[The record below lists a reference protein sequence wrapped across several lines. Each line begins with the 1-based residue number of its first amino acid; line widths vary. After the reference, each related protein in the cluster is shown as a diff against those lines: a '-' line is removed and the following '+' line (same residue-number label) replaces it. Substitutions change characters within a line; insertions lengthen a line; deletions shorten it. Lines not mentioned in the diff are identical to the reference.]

1 VTTYIGPPYLKS
13 DIYYRCNRCL
23 AVLHEHLYEAAKSN
37 YIVPC
42 SKCSGLAVK
51 IPGSHYKE
59 EIFNGHEIDSGHAT
73 SIYIENRKP
82 QVVM

>member
-1 VTTYIGPPYLKS
+1 VITYIGPPYLKS

-23 AVLHEHLYEAAKSN
+23 AVLHEHLYETAKSN

-51 IPGSHYKE
+51 IPGSYYKE